1 MICVKK
7 SGILASDKTKND
19 ASAIFVAPRS
29 ANQDQRLALQIE
41 IKESKTPG
49 GENISTDQ
57 AFNFLSLDVMR
68 QASVFRTS

>member
-1 MICVKK
+1 MIC
-7 SGILASDKTKND
+7 GRTKNYV
-19 ASAIFVAPRS
+19 SAIFAAPYVGP
-29 ANQDQRLALQIE
+29 AQLNQRPRLQIE

-49 GENISTDQ
+49 GESISTHQ